1 MDRNFHRIVQMQ
13 NWKRRPP
20 SQHTTVVPTGRQVR
34 PSGLV

>member
-1 MDRNFHRIVQMQ
+1 MNRNFHRIVRMG
-13 NWKRRPP
+13 NRKRRPP